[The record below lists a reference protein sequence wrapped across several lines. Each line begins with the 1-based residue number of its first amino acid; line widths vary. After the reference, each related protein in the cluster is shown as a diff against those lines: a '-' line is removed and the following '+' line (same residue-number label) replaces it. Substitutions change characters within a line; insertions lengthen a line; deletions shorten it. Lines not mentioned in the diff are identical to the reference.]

1 MEHKVARYIVDEKGE
16 RTSVILPLNEYQE
29 MVEDLH
35 DLAIIAERRE
45 EPTVSFEKLKQ
56 KLKKDGLL

>member
-1 MEHKVARYIVDEKGE
+1 MEHEVARYIVDEKGE

-29 MVEDLH
+29 MLEDLH

-56 KLKKDGLL
+56 KLEKDGLL

>member
-29 MVEDLH
+29 MLEDLH

-56 KLKKDGLL
+56 KLKRDGLL

>member
-1 MEHKVARYIVDEKGE
+1 MEHKAARYIVDEKGE

-29 MVEDLH
+29 MLEDLH

-56 KLKKDGLL
+56 KLKTDGLL

>member
-29 MVEDLH
+29 MLEDLH